1 MSLPVLAQ
9 NIALRGLTPENKG
22 QIKGLPEDQRKVL
35 ANLVKS
41 KLDDDYLKITI
52 PPQIINPTG
61 GRKTNKRRKSRR
73 RKTIRSK

>member
-1 MSLPVLAQ
+1 MSLPILAQ
-9 NIALRGLTPENKG
+9 NIALRGLTPDYNTE
-22 QIKGLPEDQRKVL
+22 IKKLPEDQRKVL
-35 ANLVKS
+35 ATLVKS